1 MLLPCYSQRLF
12 ADSPS
17 QCSLY
22 HLYLNRNSS
31 LPLSIALHHHLSG
44 SVHFRILKLTSLRP
58 DKFNSLRIH
67 TDPFHLRAYDS
78 EASIQKDVVG
88 DFRLDSFL
96 SLAEFSCLLSSAV
109 LSIGLAVHSVI
120 AASKKEFLVAIG
132 NRVATFWGILMLVAG
147 VLIGAWIRR
156 RQWRRVCRETVK
168 GGLEVNFLERI
179 EKLEEDLRSSAT
191 VMRVL
196 SRQLEK
202 LGTRFRVTRK
212 ALKEPTTE
220 DDFGGKGR
228 ILDRQSATLAKKN
241 AEATRALA
249 MQSDVLEKELGEIQK
264 VLLAMQEHQ
273 QKQLDLIL
281 AIGSNGKLW
290 ESRQEISEDQDTLET
305 VNSAED
311 GVKQKEIHQI

>member
-220 DDFGGKGR
+220 
-228 ILDRQSATLAKKN
+228 SATLAKKN